1 MIRNQFHLGYVDLSW
16 ILSRNCFA
24 ISAREEKYDASDVV
38 TMTIQTLA
46 KFSNSLGLT
55 CDKLLL
61 FRDTWDP
68 ELKGYIRTH
77 MLKEAGAPVG
87 YKGDRKYMTEWL
99 FEEIKS
105 DPNSTEED
113 IKKADKEL
121 HFNKVKNE
129 SKNILINELG
139 RFGLSTIGVP
149 GYEFDDLA
157 TIASHLL
164 YDAEKPSVIITKDSD
179 LLYSTSPKCAVW
191 QPPLS
196 SKPPKLI
203 TYDEAYNDLLPDR
216 FKGKLSLYQYFGLS
230 NATGAI
236 GHNNMSRTLKD
247 GKNIDDALEKAMG
260 GDYSDFSDPE
270 LFKAQYKSFDVWN
283 FPRIDEVKTII
294 TEQLHKVGHLGSVSE
309 FKEFCNRHRI
319 HKISDRYYTEFINKF
334 DPKLFCE

>member
-1 MIRNQFHLGYVDLSW
+1 MNQFHLGYVDLSW

-24 ISAREEKYDASDVV
+24 ISSRNDNFTSADVV

-61 FRDTWDP
+61 FRDTWDSSM
-68 ELKGYIRTH
+68 KGYIRTH
-77 MLKEAGAPVG
+77 MLREAGAPVD
-87 YKGDRKYMTEWL
+87 YKGDRKYMTKWR
-99 FEEIKS
+99 FEEIKN

-113 IKKADKEL
+113 IKKAEKEL
-121 HFNKVKNE
+121 HFNEVKNE

-139 RFGLSTIGVP
+139 KFGISTISVP

-164 YDAEKPSVIITKDSD
+164 YNAEKPSVIISRDSD
-179 LLYSTSPKCAVW
+179 LLYSTSPSCYVW

-196 SKPPKLI
+196 NKPPRLVS
-203 TYDEAYNDLLPDR
+203 YEEAYNELLPDR
-216 FKGKLSLYQYFGLS
+216 FKGKLQLYQYFGLS

-236 GHNNMSRTLKD
+236 GHNNMSRTLAD
-247 GKNIDDALEKAMG
+247 GKKVDDAIEKALT
-260 GDYSDFSDPE
+260 GDLSDFSNPE
-270 LFKAQYKSFDVWN
+270 LFKKQYESFDVWK
-283 FPRIDEVKTII
+283 FPKIDEVKRIVTDC
-294 TEQLHKVGHLGSVSE
+294 LHKVGHLGSINE
-309 FKEFCNRHRI
+309 FKEFCTKYGI
-319 HKISDRYYTEFINKF
+319 TKISDRYYSDFINKF